1 MGSSMSENDLLK
13 ELAVKV
19 GMSDGEVRAKL
30 QEVYDLLENRTFEE
44 RLKMGEDAIKAHV
57 GR

>member
-1 MGSSMSENDLLK
+1 MSETDFLK
-13 ELAVKV
+13 ELATKIGVY
-19 GMSDGEVRAKL
+19 DGELRAKL
-30 QEVYDLLENRTFEE
+30 QELYDLLEKRTFEE